1 MTIGER
7 AILQKAL
14 DTYGQW
20 PQILMCVEECAEL
33 TNALAKLSRNRVTTM
48 DIITELADV
57 SIMVDQ
63 LSMMFGEELFHK
75 ERERKIIRLNDRLAK
90 AEKGAL
96 P

>member
-1 MTIGER
+1 MIYEYNQQQS
-7 AILQKAL
+7 IIP
-14 DTYGQW
+14 GQ
-20 PQILMCVEECAEL
+20 VTKFRDEL
-33 TNALAKLSRNRVTTM
+33 
-48 DIITELADV
+48 
-57 SIMVDQ
+57 VDQ